1 MTPYRERVQAG
12 EYEPA
17 TAPAQPKDVRFTDK
31 KFLEKTGVQV
41 PPVAGAPKVK
51 AKT

>member
-1 MTPYRERVQAG
+1 MTPYRERREAG
-12 EYEPA
+12 EYDPETTPG
-17 TAPAQPKDVRFTDK
+17 QPKDVRFTDK